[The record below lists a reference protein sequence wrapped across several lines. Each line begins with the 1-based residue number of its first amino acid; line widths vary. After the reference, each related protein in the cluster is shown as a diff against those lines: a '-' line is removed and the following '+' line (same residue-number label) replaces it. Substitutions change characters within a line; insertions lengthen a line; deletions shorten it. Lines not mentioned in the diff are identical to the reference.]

1 MTRTIARLSLALA
14 CVMSMLAFA
23 CLAPVYAASVVPL
36 YLEEMIDTSAVA
48 FEGTV
53 TDNHS
58 ERDAAT
64 GFVVTYTTFAV
75 HDVLKG
81 SVGTSH
87 TIKQIGGS
95 LPQDNVQYKVEG
107 VPTFAA
113 GHDYVVFLAG
123 VSSAGFSSP
132 IGLEQGR
139 FHVKDE
145 GGMKHVANGRDFRD
159 MTRRMTAAMPAHA
172 RAQVEQSTDSVKE
185 LDLDDFKSTVRKHRG
200 VGQ

>member
-1 MTRTIARLSLALA
+1 MNRTFARLTLALA
-14 CVMSMLAFA
+14 CAMSMLAFA

-81 SVGTSH
+81 DVGTSH
-87 TIKQIGGS
+87 TIKQIGGT
-95 LPQDNVQYKVEG
+95 LADDKMQFKVEG
-107 VPTFAA
+107 VPTFTV

-139 FHVKDE
+139 FRVKDE
-145 GGMKHVANGRDFRD
+145 GGLKRVANGRDFRD
-159 MTRRMTAAMPAHA
+159 MTSRMTAKMPARA
-172 RAQVEQSTDSVKE
+172 RVEVEQSTDAVKE
-185 LDLDDFKSTVRKHRG
+185 LDLDDFKKTVRNHRG
-200 VGQ
+200 AAR